1 MSTIL
6 EADASGALH
15 LPPELLPHAAPG
27 RRYAV
32 ETGRERVVVS
42 EARSQT
48 VFWQTASPEE
58 RAADLLRWAA
68 SHRVGP
74 GLPDAAVG
82 RDAIYD

>member
-6 EADASGALH
+6 EADPSGALH

-32 ETGRERVVVS
+32 EVGHERVVIS
-42 EARSQT
+42 EAAPQT
-48 VFWQTASPEE
+48 AFWQTASPEE
-58 RAADLLRWAA
+58 RAADLIRWAA
-68 SHRVGP
+68 SHHGGP